1 MSDSLM
7 IDQFILS
14 LVGTRWRKVA
24 MVIANVAG
32 AMGTDLPQGDEGC
45 EVVAQHIE
53 GLVSDGRLMAQGDTK
68 NWRSS
73 EVRQPN

>member
-1 MSDSLM
+1 MSKSL

-14 LVGTRWRKVA
+14 FVGTRWRKVA
-24 MVIANVAG
+24 MVIAKVAG

-45 EVVAQHIE
+45 QAVARRIE
-53 GLVSDGRLMAQGDTK
+53 ALVSDGRLAAQGDTK
-68 NWRSS
+68 KWRFS